1 VLLGCVKASYFLAL
15 SFVPA
20 FIASIYPNPELSSK
34 DLASVVCCYSMG
46 VLLIVVCRVRMACD
60 GIAFVLFLVRKSHS
74 SLRTICTREK
84 SCFGIIENILPFCTL
99 VPIWVLL

>member
-1 VLLGCVKASYFLAL
+1 VLLGCVKASRFFAL

-46 VLLIVVCRVRMACD
+46 VLLIVVC
-60 GIAFVLFLVRKSHS
+60 
-74 SLRTICTREK
+74 
-84 SCFGIIENILPFCTL
+84 
-99 VPIWVLL
+99 